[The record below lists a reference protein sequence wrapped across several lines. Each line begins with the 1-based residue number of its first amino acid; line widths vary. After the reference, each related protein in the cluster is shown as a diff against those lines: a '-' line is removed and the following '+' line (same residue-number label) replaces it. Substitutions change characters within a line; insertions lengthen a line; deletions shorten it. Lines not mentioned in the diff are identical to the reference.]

1 MCQPILNFG
10 GDVIGVAQCINKKP
24 DSLQQSFTKQDEQV
38 LHNYVTT
45 LTQ

>member
-10 GDVIGVAQCINKKP
+10 GDVIGVAQCINKIP
-24 DSLQQSFTKQDEQV
+24 DSLQQSFTKEDEQV
-38 LHNYVTT
+38 PHNNLTT